1 MNDSAANDL
10 DYKKKKKTAR
20 LHRTTDHE
28 RFFKMLLY
36 LFKDPIDPDTLITG
50 ETSTIICR

>member
-10 DYKKKKKTAR
+10 DHKKKKKKAR